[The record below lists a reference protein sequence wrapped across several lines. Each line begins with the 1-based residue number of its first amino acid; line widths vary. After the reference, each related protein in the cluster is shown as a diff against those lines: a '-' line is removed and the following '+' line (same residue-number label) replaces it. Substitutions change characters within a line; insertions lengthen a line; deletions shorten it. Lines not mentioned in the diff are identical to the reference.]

1 MKSTTIKGV
10 DFEVHP
16 RQRAPY
22 APVLGYEL
30 HDVYTKFSDKKEA
43 AFEDC
48 KRLCAKV
55 EGTGFA
61 ITSHNHQV
69 FCVRFF
75 FYDEEGRSM
84 MAYITPYHNHAYYV
98 YD

>member
-16 RQRAPY
+16 RKRAPY
-22 APVLGYEL
+22 LPIEGYEL
-30 HDVYTKFSDKKEA
+30 DDVYGKPSGAKFA
-43 AFEDC
+43 AFKECLRMMEQVD
-48 KRLCAKV
+48 
-55 EGTGFA
+55 GTGFA
-61 ITSHNHQV
+61 ITSHNT
-69 FCVRFF
+69 FFFTVRFY

-84 MAYITPYHNHAYYV
+84 IAHITPYHNHAYYV